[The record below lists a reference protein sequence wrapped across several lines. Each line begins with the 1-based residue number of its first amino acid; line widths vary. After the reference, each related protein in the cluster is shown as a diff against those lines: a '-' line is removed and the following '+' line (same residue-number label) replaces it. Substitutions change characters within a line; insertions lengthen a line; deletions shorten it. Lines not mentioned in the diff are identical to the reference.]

1 MERKFLGWL
10 FIIILLC
17 AQALSSL
24 AHETN
29 SKHLMQEQEVNGVN
43 GTTSLD
49 GDNNGSRRDVLKKVK
64 DFLRKAQK
72 GKGSYG
78 GANIVHHRPQRS
90 AAAAA
95 LLKGSLFFM
104 ISTSNLYAGLGLVL
118 VFVF

>member
-1 MERKFLGWL
+1 MERKFLG
-10 FIIILLC
+10 
-17 AQALSSL
+17 S
-24 AHETN
+24 
-29 SKHLMQEQEVNGVN
+29 VN

-64 DFLRKAQK
+64 DFFRKAHK

-118 VFVF
+118 VLVF

>member
-1 MERKFLGWL
+1 
-10 FIIILLC
+10 
-17 AQALSSL
+17 
-24 AHETN
+24 
-29 SKHLMQEQEVNGVN
+29 MQEQEVNGVN

-49 GDNNGSRRDVLKKVK
+49 GDNNGSRRDVLKNVK
-64 DFLRKAQK
+64 DFFRKAQK